1 MAEIKSLEENNAPRE
16 KREKLITGEA
26 KTRKRLGDVFI
37 AEDVRTV
44 KNHIFIDVVVPAI
57 KTVIVDIVTN
67 GIQMMLWG
75 DTINRGKAPGTKYNY
90 GNCYS
95 ISSYPTIVTFTPKKI
110 ALPSEAFG
118 TLAFKS
124 LVEKTDLSTEVLT
137 LLNKQPKQYTGTL
150 LATGWAADA
159 NGYQAQT
166 ISISGL
172 KASYDVD
179 PQWDVVLSGT
189 DPDADAALLE
199 GFALIHNYKTGV
211 NSLTAQCIGS
221 TPTINIP
228 VKVVIFG

>member
-44 KNHIFIDVVVPAI
+44 KNHIFMDVVVPAI

-95 ISSYPTIVTFTPKKI
+95 SLNQPQRTQKTNAKGRKCLDEIQCKSKSTF
-110 ALPSEAFG
+110 S
-118 TLAFKS
+118 
-124 LVEKTDLSTEVLT
+124 
-137 LLNKQPKQYTGTL
+137 
-150 LATGWAADA
+150 
-159 NGYQAQT
+159 
-166 ISISGL
+166 
-172 KASYDVD
+172 
-179 PQWDVVLSGT
+179 
-189 DPDADAALLE
+189 
-199 GFALIHNYKTGV
+199 
-211 NSLTAQCIGS
+211 
-221 TPTINIP
+221 
-228 VKVVIFG
+228 